1 LIKKR
6 EWKQVVEIKQISC
19 TLHAADLPED
29 WKNTSTYINQ
39 HWINHPAVQMWNGY
53 EESLKY
59 YFNIFLHVAKTKHKI
74 NTTMEP
80 LQSNANNIVPP
91 W

>member
-1 LIKKR
+1 
-6 EWKQVVEIKQISC
+6 
-19 TLHAADLPED
+19 
-29 WKNTSTYINQ
+29 
-39 HWINHPAVQMWNGY
+39 MWNGY